1 MSEEVMW
8 FPFPPIVEAVVDIEC
23 DLPPNF
29 NLIAIEAS
37 ANTAFQAEYPQS
49 KKRFV
54 EQHVFEPHGEEPATH
69 TTMRGI
75 QALQFQKQDNTQLV
89 QVRTTGYSFNRLAPY
104 STLDD
109 YLPAIEKT
117 WTQFVKIA
125 SPVQIRAV
133 KLRYINRILIPLM
146 DGKLDLDGFLTVGPQ
161 LPDESNLTFVGFLNQ
176 YAAVESSTKAKANV
190 VLTIQPT
197 EGDKLPL
204 IFDIGVEQ
212 EGVGAVED
220 WPWVR
225 DKILSLRG
233 LKNRIFKNTLTDQ
246 CRNLFQSGT

>member
-1 MSEEVMW
+1 MSEEVMR
-8 FPFPPIVEAVVDIEC
+8 FPFPPIIEAVVDIDC

-29 NLIAIEAS
+29 NLTEIEAS
-37 ANTAFQAEYPQS
+37 ANATFQAEYPQS

-54 EQHVFEPHGEEPATH
+54 EQHLFVPRGEEPATH
-69 TTMRGI
+69 TTTRGI
-75 QALQFQKQDNTQLV
+75 QALQFQRQDNAQLV
-89 QVRTTGYSFNRLAPY
+89 QLRSTGYSFNRLKPY

-109 YLPAIEKT
+109 YLPEIEKT
-117 WTQFVKIA
+117 WMQYVKIA
-125 SPVQIRAV
+125 SPIQIRAV
-133 KLRYINRILIPLM
+133 KLRYINRILIPLI
-146 DGKLDLDGFLTVGPQ
+146 DGKLDLDEFLTVGPQ

-176 YAAVESSTKAKANV
+176 YAAVEASTKAKANV
-190 VLTIQPT
+190 VLTIQPS
-197 EGDKLPL
+197 EGEKLPL

-233 LKNRIFKNTLTDQ
+233 LKNRIFKNTLTNQ
-246 CRNLFQSGT
+246 CRNLFQNGA

>member
-1 MSEEVMW
+1 MSEEVMR

-29 NLIAIEAS
+29 NLMAIEAS
-37 ANTAFQAEYPQS
+37 ANAAFQADYPQS
-49 KKRFV
+49 KKRYV
-54 EQHVFEPHGEEPATH
+54 EQHLFQPRGEEPAKH
-69 TTMRGI
+69 TTMREI

-89 QVRTTGYSFNRLAPY
+89 QVRSTGYSFNRLAPY

-109 YLPAIEKT
+109 YLPEIEKT
-117 WTQFVKIA
+117 WMQFVRIA
-125 SPVQIRAV
+125 SPLQIRAI

-146 DGKLDLDGFLTVGPQ
+146 DGKLDLDGYLTVGPQ
-161 LPDESNLTFVGFLNQ
+161 LPDESNLTFIGFFNQ
-176 YAAVESSTKAKANV
+176 YAAVESNTKAKANV

-197 EGDKLPL
+197 AGDKLPL

-212 EGVGAVED
+212 EGAGAVED

-233 LKNRIFKNTLTDQ
+233 LKNRIFKNTLTNQ
-246 CRNLFQSGT
+246 CRNLFQSGA